1 MKKIVQYWIQDVLFT
16 SHVIYPLSIL
26 HKWSSRILKKT
37 LIISSSVY
45 LNYKKAFFSQSRP
58 ILIPCRAM
66 KSCDYLFLWKNWPL
80 FSSSKSIH
88 QDEEDIILQHR
99 AIFCDNT
106 IILLSTCNPDIF
118 SKKKPKL
125 HYDYYNLSKGI
136 FPQFKSRYIII
147 DLEEPCLFFALQS
160 IKRLRG

>member
-1 MKKIVQYWIQDVLFT
+1 
-16 SHVIYPLSIL
+16 
-26 HKWSSRILKKT
+26 
-37 LIISSSVY
+37 
-45 LNYKKAFFSQSRP
+45 
-58 ILIPCRAM
+58 M

-80 FSSSKSIH
+80 FSSSSKSIH
-88 QDEEDIILQHR
+88 QDEEDIILQRR

-147 DLEEPCLFFALQS
+147 DLEEPCLFFALQG
-160 IKRLRG
+160 IKKVERRMKWLDW